1 MKYVTIDRTASAS
14 QCRIR
19 HSEHPDWSWVRWES
33 EWQKT
38 GSDVDWC
45 VAMSLM
51 LEE

>member
-1 MKYVTIDRTASAS
+1 MNYITVDGTASAA

-19 HSEHPDWSWVRWES
+19 HSEHPNWNWIRWES
-33 EWQKT
+33 EWQRT

-45 VAMSLM
+45 ISMSLM